1 MKINKQDLKVHGAL
15 LFVGLIYGANY
26 SIAKSAMPDLIGPFG
41 FIVVRVLCAT
51 LIFWLLDTIIGSEKI
66 KYRSD
71 YGRLFLCAIFGVAIN
86 QMMFFKGLSMTSTI
100 SASVIMTINPII
112 VLVASYLILK
122 EKVTKIKLIGVLLGS
137 GGAVMLILRN
147 DVSWE
152 EGSFLGDL
160 FILINATS
168 YGLYLIIVK
177 PLMSRY
183 KAITIIKWIFLFGLI
198 FVIPV
203 GTADILKVDWIHMP
217 LEGWLSIGYVIIFTT
232 VLAYLLNVWS
242 LKYVSPTVVSYYIY
256 LQPVFA
262 SLIAISFLNDMP
274 DSKIILY
281 TSIIFLGVFLVSKK

>member
-1 MKINKQDLKVHGAL
+1 MKIEKQDLKVHGAL

-41 FIVVRVLCAT
+41 FILVRVSCAT
-51 LIFWLLDTIIGSEKI
+51 LIFWILDAVTGPEKI

-71 YGRLFLCAIFGVAIN
+71 FGRLFLCAIFGVALN
-86 QMMFFKGLSMTSTI
+86 QIMFFKGLSMTSTI

-112 VLVASYLILK
+112 VLVASFLILS
-122 EKVTKIKLIGVLLGS
+122 EKITKMKLIGVLLGS
-137 GGAVMLILRN
+137 GGAIMLILRN
-147 DVSWE
+147 DISWD

-168 YGLYLIIVK
+168 YGLYLILIK
-177 PLMSRY
+177 PLMNRY
-183 KAITIIKWIFLFGLI
+183 KALTIIKWIFLFGLI

-203 GTADILKVDWIHMP
+203 GLGDFLKVEWANMP
-217 LEGWLSIGYVIIFTT
+217 VEGWMSIGYVVFFTT
-232 VLAYLLNVWS
+232 VLAYLLNVWA

-262 SLIAISFLNDMP
+262 SLVAIFFLNEMP
-274 DSKIILY
+274 DSKMILS
-281 TSIIFLGVFLVSKK
+281 TSIIFFGVFLVSKK